1 LARVFVSLHSRRVGV
16 LACARRELVDDFD
29 WLKAAQSPN
38 WAVLPEAERQPPA
51 WFTKEGEQAEAAGAA
66 MATSTPLEVSLC

>member
-1 LARVFVSLHSRRVGV
+1 M
-16 LACARRELVDDFD
+16 DDFD

-51 WFTKEGEQAEAAGAA
+51 WFTKEGEQAEAAGVA
-66 MATSTPLEVSLC
+66 MATSTLEVSL